1 MNEDGLFQKAADT
14 PIDDS
19 AMARLEGKSV
29 LGEGAKEVI
38 KLLHE
43 QNLLIATRKIRHK
56 YPYDWKTKKPVIIR
70 ATPQWFANLDRIKD
84 KAISALSSVNFVP
97 AQGMYFQSRLCQLR

>member
-1 MNEDGLFQKAADT
+1 M
-14 PIDDS
+14 
-19 AMARLEGKSV
+19 
-29 LGEGAKEVI
+29 GEGAKEVI